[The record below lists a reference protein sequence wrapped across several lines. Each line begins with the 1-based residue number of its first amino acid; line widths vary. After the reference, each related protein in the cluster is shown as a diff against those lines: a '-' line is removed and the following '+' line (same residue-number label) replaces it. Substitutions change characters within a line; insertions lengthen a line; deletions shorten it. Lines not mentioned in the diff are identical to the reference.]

1 MSEANLRTLR
11 VLQAEWIKTWD
22 KLAEY
27 GSLDQ
32 NKFAAPFLSI
42 EPEGYRNF
50 KGTKILFI
58 GQATMGDFYLDKFLN
73 AAKIFG
79 SNRFESRVAERL
91 DRSREFFTWQA
102 KGNYSSD
109 FWRLGNE
116 LSIIGSNELPT
127 KNSNMMNLVWSNIA
141 KIGVKKG
148 NPKGKYLD
156 FQIDLAIE
164 TLFAEISYYSPDL
177 IYIAH
182 GVFGAVIVNKIFDH
196 NDWEKPRED
205 FWFKRRSSGHPAVVA
220 SDHPGRKRKNDISE
234 WLKITRSLI

>member
-1 MSEANLRTLR
+1 M
-11 VLQAEWIKTWD
+11 LQAEWIKTWD

-58 GQATMGDFYLDKFLN
+58 GQATMGDFHLDEFLN

-102 KGNYSSD
+102 EGNYSSD
-109 FWRLGNE
+109 FWRLANE

-141 KIGVKKG
+141 KIGV
-148 NPKGKYLD
+148 
-156 FQIDLAIE
+156 
-164 TLFAEISYYSPDL
+164 

-182 GVFGAVIVNKIFDH
+182 GAFGAVIVNKIFDH